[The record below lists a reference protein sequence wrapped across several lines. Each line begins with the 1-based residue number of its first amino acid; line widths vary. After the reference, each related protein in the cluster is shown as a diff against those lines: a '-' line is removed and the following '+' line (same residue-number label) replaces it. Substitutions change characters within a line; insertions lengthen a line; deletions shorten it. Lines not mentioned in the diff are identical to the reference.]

1 VTQERD
7 AQALSGGRRAAL
19 RWLTRGFLSLWG
31 LGAAAVGLTFLRAPT
46 SEKRPGEG
54 VVRGGTLSSL
64 PIGQARFVAHG
75 AEPLFLVRAS
85 ETEVIA
91 LSAICTHL
99 RCTLNWDETNGR
111 IVCPCHA
118 GTFDR
123 SGNVISGPAKR
134 PLPQYRVEVRDDEIR
149 VRT

>member
-1 VTQERD
+1 VDQERD
-7 AQALSGGRRAAL
+7 AHALSGGRRTAL
-19 RWLTRGFLSLWG
+19 KWLTRGFLSLWG

-46 SEKRPGEG
+46 SEKRPGES

-64 PIGQARFVAHG
+64 PVGGARFVAHG

-99 RCTLNWDETNGR
+99 RCTLRWDETNGR

-123 SGNVISGPAKR
+123 SGNVVSGPAKR
-134 PLPQYRVEVRDDEIR
+134 PLPQHRVEVRDDEIR
-149 VRT
+149 IRT